1 MPFSASFKEPQPNI
15 NFNFK
20 KNLKLPFSCP
30 NPVIFAIDINVVK
43 PVAEGGSRK
52 MNIELKTTITLMA
65 VAIVTTIMVFCANM
79 TISDLLAA
87 L

>member
-1 MPFSASFKEPQPNI
+1 
-15 NFNFK
+15 
-20 KNLKLPFSCP
+20 
-30 NPVIFAIDINVVK
+30 
-43 PVAEGGSRK
+43 